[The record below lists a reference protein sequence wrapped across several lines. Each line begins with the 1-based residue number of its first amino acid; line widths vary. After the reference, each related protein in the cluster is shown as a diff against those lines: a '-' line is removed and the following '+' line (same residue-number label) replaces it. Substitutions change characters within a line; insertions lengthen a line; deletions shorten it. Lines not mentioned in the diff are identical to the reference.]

1 MLHWSTG
8 HLTATCSGRSAYP
21 PRWEPVPI
29 SSARSWRTRPS
40 RRPAVLTS
48 KDGFWRAPPPSFST
62 TTSSPTLPAT
72 TVKAAAT
79 WTRTAAGARTP
90 TRTTTRTTTATR
102 RRRRRQRR
110 RRQRRRRQR
119 RRRQRRRRQ
128 RRRRQRRQRRWQ
140 WQWGQRQRRRRRQ
153 RRQRRWQWQ
162 WGQRQRRLEGQR
174 RSEGQPANWPGG
186 HHRDGDQPPLSP
198 AVDDGRTRSFW
209 RNRGR
214 GARVA
219 AQARA
224 LVTADAQRPQA
235 HHADATHWA
244 SEICRAGAGGAAR
257 HARRTRFSMGHHQC
271 WISVNVAR

>member
-1 MLHWSTG
+1 MFWQIGVSATLGTG
-8 HLTATCSGRSAYP
+8 TDFVGTVMANTSITAASGTDVEGRLLA
-21 PRWEPVPI
+21 
-29 SSARSWRTRPS
+29 
-40 RRPAVLTS
+40 
-48 KDGFWRAPPPSFST
+48 
-62 TTSSPTLPAT
+62 
-72 TVKAAAT
+72 
-79 WTRTAAGARTP
+79 RTASVFLNNNVITNPACDDSEGGGDLDEDGGGGEDADEDDDEDDD
-90 TRTTTRTTTATR
+90 
-102 RRRRRQRR
+102 
-110 RRQRRRRQR
+110 
-119 RRRQRRRRQ
+119 
-128 RRRRQRRQRRWQ
+128 
-140 WQWGQRQRRRRRQ
+140 GDNDGDNDDGDNDDGDNDDGDNDDGDNDDDNDDGDNDDGDNDDNGDGNGNGDNDNGDERQ

-209 RNRGR
+209 RNCGR